1 MLFSFDSIVCALH
14 DVKTTLLKSAPAL
27 FHKGIRIRE
36 REGAWRAIHFSFLLD
51 CPRDDRN
58 WICFNALRFYL
69 PRFYIRRRIPDNYTS
84 WEEVIEALQKANLES
99 SNLIIGID
107 FTKSNEWKGKQS
119 FNGLSLHHIG
129 ETKNPYEQAI
139 SCIGNTLSNFDEDNK
154 IPCFGF
160 GDASTKDKDVFSFYP
175 DGRACNGIAEVQA
188 RYRELVPDKK
198 LSGPT
203 SFAPII
209 NKAVDIVIRSGSLYH
224 VLLIIADGQVS
235 SSYSENLSYQ
245 EECTKVAIQ
254 RASNFPLSIVL
265 VGVGD
270 GPWDLANNYD
280 NFLHSRHFDNFQFVN
295 FTEIMS
301 MNMPDSAKEAQFALQ
316 ALMEI
321 PLQYAAIQGLGI
333 LGTPPRRSI
342 PQISGGSGFESVVE
356 TFDHPVVHDAN
367 QEIRSMP
374 QLARIQGGLHRV
386 QSNRFRRGS
395 GRISRAVSSF
405 SRLLGLNFRFLG
417 TETDDLEETDELER

>member
-1 MLFSFDSIVCALH
+1 MNYFLRN
-14 DVKTTLLKSAPAL
+14 TLPSNPY
-27 FHKGIRIRE
+27 
-36 REGAWRAIHFSFLLD
+36 S
-51 CPRDDRN
+51 
-58 WICFNALRFYL
+58 
-69 PRFYIRRRIPDNYTS
+69 RIPDNYTS
-84 WEEVIEALQKANLES
+84 REQVVEALQKANLES

-107 FTKSNEWKGKQS
+107 FTKSNEWTGKQS

-160 GDASTKDKDVFSFYP
+160 GDASTKDKDVFSFYQ
-175 DGRACNGIAEVQA
+175 DGRACNGIGEVKA
-188 RYRELVPDKK
+188 RYRELVPNKK

-209 NKAVDIVIRSGSLYH
+209 DKAVDIVRTSGYLYH
-224 VLLIIADGQVS
+224 VLLIIADGQVTAS
-235 SSYSENLSYQ
+235 GSENLSYQ
-245 EECTKVAIQ
+245 EECTKAAIQ

-270 GPWDLANNYD
+270 CPWDLANNYD
-280 NFLHSRHFDNFQFVN
+280 NILRSRHFDNF
-295 FTEIMS
+295 
-301 MNMPDSAKEAQFALQ
+301 
-316 ALMEI
+316 
-321 PLQYAAIQGLGI
+321 QYAAIQGLGI

-342 PQISGGSGFESVVE
+342 PQISSGAGFESVVE
-356 TFDHPVVHDAN
+356 TFDHPVVYDAN

-374 QLARIQGGLHRV
+374 LLARIQGGLHRV

-395 GRISRAVSSF
+395 GRISRAVYSF
-405 SRLLGLNFRFLG
+405 SRLLDLNFRFLG

>member
-1 MLFSFDSIVCALH
+1 MNYFLRN
-14 DVKTTLLKSAPAL
+14 TLPSNPY
-27 FHKGIRIRE
+27 
-36 REGAWRAIHFSFLLD
+36 S
-51 CPRDDRN
+51 
-58 WICFNALRFYL
+58 
-69 PRFYIRRRIPDNYTS
+69 RIPDNYTS
-84 WEEVIEALQKANLES
+84 REQVVEALQKANLES

-107 FTKSNEWKGKQS
+107 FTKSNEWTGKQS

-160 GDASTKDKDVFSFYP
+160 GDASTKDKDVFSFYQ
-175 DGRACNGIAEVQA
+175 DGRACNGIGEVKA
-188 RYRELVPDKK
+188 RYRELVPNKK

-209 NKAVDIVIRSGSLYH
+209 DKAVDIVRTSGYLYH
-224 VLLIIADGQVS
+224 VLLIIADGQVTAS
-235 SSYSENLSYQ
+235 GSENLSYQ
-245 EECTKVAIQ
+245 EECTKAAIQ

-270 GPWDLANNYD
+270 CPWDLANNYD
-280 NFLHSRHFDNFQFVN
+280 NILRSRHFDNFQFVN

-301 MNMPDSAKEAQFALQ
+301 RNVPDSAKEAQFALQ

-342 PQISGGSGFESVVE
+342 PQISSGAGFESVVE
-356 TFDHPVVHDAN
+356 TFDHPVVYDAN

-374 QLARIQGGLHRV
+374 LLARIQGGLHRV

-395 GRISRAVSSF
+395 GRISRAVYSF
-405 SRLLGLNFRFLG
+405 SRLLDLNFRFLG

>member
-1 MLFSFDSIVCALH
+1 MDNRYS
-14 DVKTTLLKSAPAL
+14 
-27 FHKGIRIRE
+27 
-36 REGAWRAIHFSFLLD
+36 
-51 CPRDDRN
+51 
-58 WICFNALRFYL
+58 
-69 PRFYIRRRIPDNYTS
+69 RIPDNYTS
-84 WEEVIEALQKANLES
+84 QEQVTEALQKANLES

-107 FTKSNEWKGKQS
+107 FTKSNEWTGKQS

-129 ETKNPYEQAI
+129 KTKNPYEQAI
-139 SCIGNTLSNFDEDNK
+139 SCIGNTLSGFDEDNK

-160 GDASTKDKDVFSFYP
+160 GDASTKDKDVFSFYQ
-175 DGRACNGIAEVQA
+175 DDRACNGIGEVQA
-188 RYRELVPDKK
+188 RYRELVTDKR

-209 NKAVDIVIRSGSLYH
+209 NKAVDVVIRSGHRYH
-224 VLLIIADGQVS
+224 VLLIIADGQVTAS
-235 SSYSENLSYQ
+235 GTEKLSNQ
-245 EECTKVAIQ
+245 EECTQKAIQ

-280 NFLHSRHFDNFQFVN
+280 NCLRSRHFDNFQFVN

-333 LGTPPRRSI
+333 FGAPPRRSI
-342 PQISGGSGFESVVE
+342 PQISSGAGFESVVQ
-356 TFDHPVVHDAN
+356 TFDHPIVYDAN
-367 QEIRSMP
+367 QQIRSIP
-374 QLARIQGGLHRV
+374 LHARIQGGLHRV

-395 GRISRAVSSF
+395 GRVSRAVSSF
-405 SRLLGLNFRFLG
+405 SRLLGLNFRCGIFVAFFL
-417 TETDDLEETDELER
+417 DFIYLN

>member
-1 MLFSFDSIVCALH
+1 MNYFLRN
-14 DVKTTLLKSAPAL
+14 TLPSNPY
-27 FHKGIRIRE
+27 
-36 REGAWRAIHFSFLLD
+36 S
-51 CPRDDRN
+51 
-58 WICFNALRFYL
+58 
-69 PRFYIRRRIPDNYTS
+69 RIPDNYTS
-84 WEEVIEALQKANLES
+84 REQVVEALQKANLES

-107 FTKSNEWKGKQS
+107 FTKSNEWTGKQS

-160 GDASTKDKDVFSFYP
+160 GDASTKDKDVFSFYQ
-175 DGRACNGIAEVQA
+175 DGRACNGIGEVKA
-188 RYRELVPDKK
+188 RYRELVPNKK

-209 NKAVDIVIRSGSLYH
+209 DKAVDIVRTSGYLYH
-224 VLLIIADGQVS
+224 VLLIIADGQVTAS
-235 SSYSENLSYQ
+235 GSENLSYQ
-245 EECTKVAIQ
+245 EECTKAAIQ

-270 GPWDLANNYD
+270 CPWDLANNYD
-280 NFLHSRHFDNFQFVN
+280 NILRSRHFDNFQRQLFLKVKVKMPVHPLPTSKPLLQKVFPRKQINRRFVN

-301 MNMPDSAKEAQFALQ
+301 RNVPDSAKEAQFALQ

-342 PQISGGSGFESVVE
+342 PQISSGAGFESVVE
-356 TFDHPVVHDAN
+356 TFDHPVVYDAN

-374 QLARIQGGLHRV
+374 LLARIQGGLHRV

-395 GRISRAVSSF
+395 GRISRAVYSF
-405 SRLLGLNFRFLG
+405 SRLLDLNFRYG
-417 TETDDLEETDELER
+417 DR